1 MDNKWWG
8 SFTSEP
14 RVVAESILVRI
25 HYTQQPSRLYHACK
39 SHTYGTQNCHQV
51 RRAKAVTSTC
61 QREAPWIEG
70 RRAKMSSNYLSSNV
84 FVCVCIHKYRIYM
97 YIYIYTHANKSRTF
111 FETRHQSVH
120 YQFRYPGPVFQQRLP
135 IVKLKPVGAR
145 NNKSFPRSC
154 KGAPRPSPSAGW
166 SWWTH
171 IPWGGLDRGLLK
183 EQMMLMSIIRLSSG
197 DCSTLL
203 SLSLMYRQNWPARD
217 FGKKKVLW
225 FLIFQFLACVH
236 DVS

>member
-97 YIYIYTHANKSRTF
+97 YIYIYIYIHMPTKAAHFSKPDIKVFMTSFDIPGQF
-111 FETRHQSVH
+111 FNNASQSSNWNLWG
-120 YQFRYPGPVFQQRLP
+120 QGTIKAFQDL
-135 IVKLKPVGAR
+135 VKAHRVQAQVLD
-145 NNKSFPRSC
+145 
-154 KGAPRPSPSAGW
+154 
-166 SWWTH
+166 
-171 IPWGGLDRGLLK
+171 GLDGLTFPEVVWTEVYLK
-183 EQMMLMSIIRLSSG
+183 NKW
-197 DCSTLL
+197 C
-203 SLSLMYRQNWPARD
+203 WWA
-217 FGKKKVLW
+217 
-225 FLIFQFLACVH
+225 
-236 DVS
+236 

>member
-1 MDNKWWG
+1 MYNKWWG
-8 SFTSEP
+8 SSTSDP
-14 RVVAESILVRI
+14 RVVAESIFFRI
-25 HYTQQPSRLYHACK
+25 YCTQQPSRLYHASK

-51 RRAKAVTSTC
+51 WRAKAVTSTC

-70 RRAKMSSNYLSSNV
+70 RRAKMSSAYLSSNV
-84 FVCVCIHKYRIYM
+84 FVCVCVCIQKIGYACT
-97 YIYIYTHANKSRTF
+97 YTHANKSRTF

-135 IVKLKPVGAR
+135 IVKLKLVEAR

-183 EQMMLMSIIRLSSG
+183 EQMMLMNKIRLSSG
-197 DCSTLL
+197 DRSTLL
-203 SLSLMYRQNWPARD
+203 SLSLMYHQNWPARD
-217 FGKKKVLW
+217 FGKKKVLR